1 MRCRELPP
9 AVVETR
15 GRPTSNTQPLG
26 APHVFEMARRNHEIQ
41 AAAPVPSAPRHG
53 FFSAVETSGGTLL
66 RFAAARAHGIR
77 RTFSRRPSCSGI
89 SACRS
94 LSVCLLLAHFSQTS
108 EVGLARASKAQ
119 RGAGSGSSS
128 ARGMQRHH
136 SLAFATSTDEIL
148 LRRVSHTRASSN
160 GSGIAGGGE
169 KRTRDADDLVMVR
182 KLFGALA

>member
-26 APHVFEMARRNHEIQ
+26 TPHVFEMARRNHEIQ

-53 FFSAVETSGGTLL
+53 FFSTVETSGGTLL

-108 EVGLARASKAQ
+108 R
-119 RGAGSGSSS
+119 SGSLGRRRLS
-128 ARGMQRHH
+128 AERAAAPRA
-136 SLAFATSTDEIL
+136 LAACSATTPWPSPRQPTRYYCAE
-148 LRRVSHTRASSN
+148 SHTPARPQM
-160 GSGIAGGGE
+160 GVE
-169 KRTRDADDLVMVR
+169 
-182 KLFGALA
+182 